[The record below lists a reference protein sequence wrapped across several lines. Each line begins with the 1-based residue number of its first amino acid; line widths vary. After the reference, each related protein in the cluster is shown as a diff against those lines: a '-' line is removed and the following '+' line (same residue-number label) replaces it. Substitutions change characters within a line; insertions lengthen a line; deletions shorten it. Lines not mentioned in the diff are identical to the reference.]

1 MAKRH
6 LLLVED
12 NPQHLRVMEVSLRK
26 AGFAVTTAAN
36 GAQAR
41 SKLTG
46 SPPDL
51 IISDT
56 EMPGQDGFD
65 LCRWVRENP
74 ALQDTPFIFVTDDAS
89 AESRVHGL
97 ELGADDYLTRPIYS
111 RELTTRVEM
120 ALERRERQR
129 LKQGPEQ
136 RRFYGELEQMSVTDL
151 LQAME
156 MGKKSG
162 RLVIQGDGIIGQ
174 MVFTGGRVI
183 DANTGEIRGEEA
195 VYRILGWDRGAFEIH
210 FGAQDGPGTIDQTTE
225 ALLMEGMRRLD
236 QWARVSEQL
245 PPLDEVYRVDYD
257 EYAANLADLP
267 DEATSLIR
275 LFEGGNTIE
284 RCIQQAPVA
293 DVDALSA
300 ISQLVFSGVIYRA
313 SDRPESVEQRRSA
326 SAAPPSAP
334 PQSIADALLESASQ
348 LPAVKPTRPGPN
360 AARPRRSAR
369 RTPPRSTR
377 EEPQIRVVEDE
388 RPMSSEPPPTPM
400 DREDPPTL
408 PLEPMPAERV
418 KHVTDAPIS
427 PFDED
432 LAPVAEEALFPS
444 LGDAFEDEVDDFF
457 GPGAEDIGLSTDEEE
472 PRPFD
477 DLVDFEEDE
486 DEVSSGRAFQLAMGL
501 LLFIVAGGVSF
512 IFLQDDIE
520 PRKIKA
526 DSLHTGWHEQE
537 LAKRPR
543 VTQVPAFDAGW
554 RIPSEPDGGV
564 SLPVGEAP
572 TEVDAGAVA
581 ATGEAAK
588 GELKPPAK
596 PPAKP
601 AEVDAPEAS
610 PAMKKDS
617 RTLTSE
623 GIKLHNKGKY
633 GQAVKRFERALEL
646 TPTAKTTLVAYTKSL
661 LEVNR
666 LRDALAAAEK
676 AAQVDPKNAEVF
688 LLLGNARQ
696 DLKSNAGAIKA
707 YERYLELS
715 PKGKFATEV
724 KQVIKGLKA
733 AATN

>member
-26 AGFAVTTAAN
+26 AGFDVTTASN

-56 EMPGQDGFD
+56 AMPGQDGFD

-74 ALQDTPFIFVTDDAS
+74 ALQDTPFVFVTDDAS
-89 AESRVHGL
+89 AESRVYGL

-156 MGKKSG
+156 MGKKTG
-162 RLVIQGDGIIGQ
+162 RLVIQGDGVIGQ
-174 MVFTGGRVI
+174 MVFAGGRVI

-210 FGAQDGPGTIDQTTE
+210 FGSQDVTATIDQTTE
-225 ALLMEGMRRLD
+225 DLLMEGMRRLD

-267 DEATSLIR
+267 DEATGLIR
-275 LFEGGNTIE
+275 LFEGGNTIQS
-284 RCIQQAPVA
+284 CIQRAPLS
-293 DVDALSA
+293 DVDALTA
-300 ISQLVFSGVIYRA
+300 VSQLVFSGVIYRA
-313 SDRPESVEQRRSA
+313 SDRPEPVAPVQ
-326 SAAPPSAP
+326 AAAPSAP
-334 PQSIADALLESASQ
+334 PQSIADALLESATQ
-348 LPAVKPTRPGPN
+348 LPAVTPSAAGDAPPVERPKKRRR
-360 AARPRRSAR
+360 RPA
-369 RTPPRSTR
+369 R
-377 EEPQIRVVEDE
+377 EEPKIRVAKDEPLAEPALPPDPVERDE
-388 RPMSSEPPPTPM
+388 PATKPFEPSEPA
-400 DREDPPTL
+400 R
-408 PLEPMPAERV
+408 A

-427 PFDED
+427 PFDEPLED
-432 LAPVAEEALFPS
+432 AAEEETLFPS

-457 GPGAEDIGLSTDEEE
+457 GPGAEDIGLSTDEDE

-477 DLVDFEEDE
+477 DLDEFDDEEAP
-486 DEVSSGRAFQLAMGL
+486 SSGRAFQLAMGL
-501 LLFIVAGGVSF
+501 LLFIIAGGASF
-512 IFLQDDIE
+512 VFLQDDVE

-564 SLPVGEAP
+564 APAVAETPKEA
-572 TEVDAGAVA
+572 DAGAPAPA
-581 ATGEAAK
+581 AEVAK
-588 GELKPPAK
+588 GSLKPPPK

-601 AEVDAPEAS
+601 AEIDAPEAS
-610 PAMKKDS
+610 PSMKKDS

-633 GQAVKRFERALEL
+633 AQAVQRFERALAL

-676 AAQVDPKNAEVF
+676 AAQLDAKNPEVF

-715 PKGKFATEV
+715 PNGKFSTEV

-733 AATN
+733 ASTN

>member
-1 MAKRH
+1 
-6 LLLVED
+6 
-12 NPQHLRVMEVSLRK
+12 MEVSLRK
-26 AGFAVTTAAN
+26 AGFAVTTASN

-56 EMPGQDGFD
+56 EMPGQDGFE

-89 AESRVHGL
+89 AESRVNGL

-210 FGAQDGPGTIDQTTE
+210 FGAQDGPNTIDQTTE

-245 PPLDEVYRVDYD
+245 PPLDEIYRVDYD

-284 RCIQQAPVA
+284 RCIQQAPIA

-300 ISQLVFSGVIYRA
+300 VSQLVFSGVIYRA
-313 SDRPESVEQRRSA
+313 SDRPEPVEQLRA
-326 SAAPPSAP
+326 TAPMTPSSP

-348 LPAVKPTRPGPN
+348 LPVTRATQPTPAGDQSRQPAAVETGQ
-360 AARPRRSAR
+360 A
-369 RTPPRSTR
+369 TR
-377 EEPQIRVVEDE
+377 EEQRIRIARDE
-388 RPMSSEPPPTPM
+388 TAMATPPSAPSE
-400 DREDPPTL
+400 REDPPTQPVEAL
-408 PLEPMPAERV
+408 PVERERRI
-418 KHVTDAPIS
+418 TDAPIS

-432 LAPVAEEALFPS
+432 LAPVEEETLFPS
-444 LGDAFEDEVDDFF
+444 LGDAFENEVDDFF
-457 GPGAEDIGLSTDEEE
+457 GPDAEEIGLSTDEED

-477 DLVDFEEDE
+477 EFDGFDE
-486 DEVSSGRAFQLAMGL
+486 DEEEGGSGRSFQLAMGL
-501 LLFIVAGGVSF
+501 LLFIIAGGASF
-512 IFLQDDIE
+512 VFLQDDVE

-564 SLPVGEAP
+564 APVVA
-572 TEVDAGAVA
+572 EVPSEPDAGP
-581 ATGEAAK
+581 TDSKGEVAK
-588 GELKPPAK
+588 GELKLPPK
-596 PPAKP
+596 PRAKP
-601 AEVDAPEAS
+601 AEIDVPEAS

-617 RTLTSE
+617 RTLTLE

-633 GQAVKRFERALEL
+633 NQAVQRFERALAL
-646 TPTAKTTLVAYTKSL
+646 TPAAKTTLVAYTKSL

-676 AAQVDPKNAEVF
+676 AAQVDGKNPEVF

-696 DLKSNAGAIKA
+696 DLKSNAAAIKA

-724 KQVIKGLKA
+724 KQVIKGLKTA
-733 AATN
+733 GTN